1 MFIKT
6 QLKKGYLLCPY
17 DFQKKKTFEM
27 AVPNYVTMLNL
38 FCTYCMV
45 WCQLFYDIEIK
56 SREKKNGNNA
66 LNKKKTINDIYSH
79 DPVVYWECI

>member
-1 MFIKT
+1 
-6 QLKKGYLLCPY
+6 
-17 DFQKKKTFEM
+17 M

-56 SREKKNGNNA
+56 SREKKME
-66 LNKKKTINDIYSH
+66 TM
-79 DPVVYWECI
+79 P